1 MAGNARRVLVI
12 EDDPDTA
19 EQPVHC
25 RLRTSGYKV
34 DVASDGD
41 KGLALGR
48 SADYVVMPV
57 DRMLPRLD
65 GLEVIHR
72 LREAGIVTPTLIIST
87 LGEVGDHDYLVK
99 PFAFVELLARV
110 DALAR
115 RSTVVVR
122 TTRRNAR
129 SCA

>member
-19 EQPVHC
+19 EQLVDC
-25 RLRTSGYKV
+25 LRTSGYKV

-48 SADYVVMPV
+48 SADYVVMTI

-65 GLEVIHR
+65 GLEVIRR